1 MNLVQREGKVKSVPV
16 SHLPL
21 REDIL
26 YLNCL
31 CALFLNDLATNNG
44 FHSICNYNIAV
55 IIKFLRNVDV
65 LTILNS
71 SSSFDLSRDC
81 NQLSTLNLEAN
92 ILRIN
97 LIRQKIVS
105 TRGHHLWNLAI
116 GCIMIKISEF
126 HRVQD
131 ELLVSIILSKISGDI
146 DHRKLVTEK
155 SRNSGVSIVIHIFC
169 LISSDVSNKKI
180 NILVRG
186 HIKMAIDSTL
196 ILSVFAWCPYTSK
209 TGIITYRHIFL
220 VVRIREECQRT
231 TILRPIVRCCLI
243 LPQVAIV

>member
-1 MNLVQREGKVKSVPV
+1 MARECPRFLLSVDGNVTSLVIDPVLNSRIPVNLVQREGKVKSVPV
-16 SHLPL
+16 PHLPL

-31 CALFLNDLATNNG
+31 CALFLNDIVTNNG

-97 LIRQKIVS
+97 LIRQKS
-105 TRGHHLWNLAI
+105 FPPGAI
-116 GCIMIKISEF
+116 F
-126 HRVQD
+126 
-131 ELLVSIILSKISGDI
+131 SGI
-146 DHRKLVTEK
+146 WL
-155 SRNSGVSIVIHIFC
+155 
-169 LISSDVSNKKI
+169 
-180 NILVRG
+180 
-186 HIKMAIDSTL
+186 
-196 ILSVFAWCPYTSK
+196 
-209 TGIITYRHIFL
+209 
-220 VVRIREECQRT
+220 
-231 TILRPIVRCCLI
+231 
-243 LPQVAIV
+243 